1 MRKLPLELEFGLKG
15 EKSIN
20 EFEIRF
26 KNLSMRNCDWNR
38 ELIPIS
44 MKQVLA
50 REPKQQERT
59 SSKRVS

>member
-1 MRKLPLELEFGLKG
+1 MYKLPLELELCLKG
-15 EKSIN
+15 KKSKN

-50 REPKQQERT
+50 REPKQRERT
-59 SSKRVS
+59 SNKRES

>member
-1 MRKLPLELEFGLKG
+1 MCKLPLELELCLKG
-15 EKSIN
+15 KKSKN

-50 REPKQQERT
+50 REPKQRERT
-59 SSKRVS
+59 SNKRES

>member
-1 MRKLPLELEFGLKG
+1 MCKLPLELELGLKG
-15 EKSIN
+15 KKSKN

-50 REPKQQERT
+50 REPKQRERT
-59 SSKRVS
+59 SNKRES